1 MRVYGGRAPWN
12 WHSERTVGVNGMR
25 KPSRPSK
32 LGLART
38 ACQIVI
44 RSLLYN
50 RGVFLPKRF
59 AASPT
64 RGAEGWK
71 KRRSY
76 CSFDRVI
83 VVFVRLSGAPSMC

>member
-32 LGLART
+32 LGLARM
-38 ACQIVI
+38 ACQILI
-44 RSLLYN
+44 RRYCIIV
-50 RGVFLPKRF
+50 VFLPKRF

-71 KRRSY
+71 NRRSY